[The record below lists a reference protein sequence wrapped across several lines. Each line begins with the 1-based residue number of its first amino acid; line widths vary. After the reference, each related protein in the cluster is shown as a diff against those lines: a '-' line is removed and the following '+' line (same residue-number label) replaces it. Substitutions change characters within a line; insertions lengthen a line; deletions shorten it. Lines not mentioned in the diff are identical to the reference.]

1 MSGTA
6 YNQCGAGGTLASHA
20 SSDSRIALTSSAPCG
35 AARPRGNTTTRAT
48 SSTMNRAMV
57 GLGSRKLRSS
67 QTKTG
72 QVAKTRMAA
81 QSRAEKNG

>member
-1 MSGTA
+1 
-6 YNQCGAGGTLASHA
+6 
-20 SSDSRIALTSSAPCG
+20 
-35 AARPRGNTTTRAT
+35 
-48 SSTMNRAMV
+48 MNRAMV